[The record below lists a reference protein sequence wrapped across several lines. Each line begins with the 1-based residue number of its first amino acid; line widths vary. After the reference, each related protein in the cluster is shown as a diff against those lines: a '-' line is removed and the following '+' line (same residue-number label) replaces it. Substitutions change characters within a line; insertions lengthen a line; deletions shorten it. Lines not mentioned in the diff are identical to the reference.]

1 MEQLI
6 RDADLPKNQTMTQ
19 EYGKL
24 IKLKVILS
32 VKLDQMKQIPAN
44 QKLTVVVLN
53 PSACS
58 MILSVKL
65 IHFKILITTGM
76 IQLSVTILLFLM
88 ILARLLSLYLKQ
100 LLLKIG
106 QIK

>member
-24 IKLKVILS
+24 IKLKVILF
-32 VKLDQMKQIPAN
+32 VKLDQMKQILAN
-44 QKLTVVVLN
+44 KKLTVVVLN

-58 MILSVKL
+58 MILSV
-65 IHFKILITTGM
+65 
-76 IQLSVTILLFLM
+76 
-88 ILARLLSLYLKQ
+88 
-100 LLLKIG
+100 
-106 QIK
+106 